1 MVENLDI
8 KSTIAVVLALVLCAL
23 PLYAFSAKSKAVGI
37 GIVIPIGVALLY
49 ALLNLLDLVD
59 WHGSLAAWISNFF

>member
-23 PLYAFSAKSKAVGI
+23 PLYAFSAKSKAVGF
-37 GIVIPIGVALLY
+37 GIVIPIGAALLY
-49 ALLNLLDLVD
+49 ALLSLLGLVG
-59 WHGSLAAWISNFF
+59 WHGSLAGRISDFF